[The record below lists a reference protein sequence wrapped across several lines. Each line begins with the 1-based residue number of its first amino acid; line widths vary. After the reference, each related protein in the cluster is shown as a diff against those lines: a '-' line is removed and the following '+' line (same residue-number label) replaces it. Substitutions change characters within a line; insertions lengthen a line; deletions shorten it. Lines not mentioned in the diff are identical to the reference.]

1 MPRKTK
7 TVSTTGSKYTLGGQT
22 KTLHKGGKKKAELKT
37 NYSGMREVPMGG
49 GNPRFLSR
57 TMGTT
62 TEKAPASMSLNIYN
76 RKGDLKKT
84 LVASNRAGTGM
95 NPRAAKK
102 INRKF
107 RRMSK

>member
-37 NYSGMREVPMGG
+37 NYSGMREYTIGG
-49 GNPRFLSR
+49 GNPRFLS
-57 TMGTT
+57 TT
-62 TEKAPASMSLNIYN
+62 IETKKEKVPASMSLNIYN

-84 LVASNRAGTGM
+84 LVASNRAGTGI
-95 NPRAAKK
+95 NPRAAKR
-102 INRKF
+102 ISRKF